1 MCVWAYG
8 QGTVDFPIQ
17 LIVMKEL
24 KIINRRDSASKCTEI
39 KESQERLTDT
49 TNMPPYAYDLNK

>member
-1 MCVWAYG
+1 
-8 QGTVDFPIQ
+8 VDFPIQ